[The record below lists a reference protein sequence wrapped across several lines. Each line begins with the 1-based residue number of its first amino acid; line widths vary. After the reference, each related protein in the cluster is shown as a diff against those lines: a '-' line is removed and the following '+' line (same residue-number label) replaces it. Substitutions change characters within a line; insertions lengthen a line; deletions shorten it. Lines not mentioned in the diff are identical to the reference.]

1 MIKTLDRYVLRSFL
15 ISALLCFVTL
25 MSLRVVA
32 DLFVNMDEFTKKRS
46 DDQDRTLGDVAKDAA
61 SYYAAQSILY
71 FRQLGGVAITLAA
84 AFTLAWMNHTN
95 ELTAMLASGV
105 SLRRVLAPVI
115 MCAGALGLLVV
126 LDTELLVP
134 RFRHQLMRD
143 RDESEGKGPFQVRL
157 VADQKGSCL
166 YSKRLDPKAGEM
178 YNPLILLRYRPRA
191 SAYDNWRYVGRITS
205 PRALYD
211 TQAKSWIFKPGKL
224 ESGGPTIHPWVHMK
238 GCRQAATTEFV
249 PSVVKPETII
259 EKARANPRNKNVNW
273 KKVPR
278 IGGIVI
284 HDEDAHLTIRAK
296 WAQLVQGPAG
306 ATVAALRD
314 VRFSYAVEPGKP
326 LVEITA
332 PEATYEEA
340 YRHPRDFGWALTDG
354 RLIYSSDLSPSVLTL
369 RQSGDWL
376 QHMSTADIT
385 RLLRLERVPD
395 RRRAVLLR
403 QSRVADFFNNILMLL
418 LVAPFVLS
426 RERNIKTSAL
436 RAVGMGIA
444 FFVIIHVTRG
454 IALQPV
460 VAAWL
465 PMLIFGPVAVVM
477 LDSVKT

>member
-1 MIKTLDRYVLRSFL
+1 VIKTLDRYVLRSFL
-15 ISALLCFVTL
+15 ISALLFFVTL

-46 DDQDRTLGDVAKDAA
+46 DDQDRTLGDIARDAG
-61 SYYAAQSILY
+61 SYYGAQSILY

-105 SLRRVLAPVI
+105 SLRRVLVPVI
-115 MCAGALGLLVV
+115 ICAAALGLLIV
-126 LDTELLVP
+126 LDTELMVP
-134 RFRHQLMRD
+134 RFRYQLMRD

-157 VADQKGSCL
+157 VADQKDSCL
-166 YSKRLDPKAGEM
+166 YSKQLDPKTGEM
-178 YNPLILLRYRPRA
+178 YNPLILLRDHRRG
-191 SAYDNWRYVGRITS
+191 YVGRITS
-205 PRALYD
+205 PRAVYD
-211 TQAKSWIFKPGKL
+211 TRAKSWIFKPGKL
-224 ESGGPTIHPWVHMK
+224 EPGGPTIRPWVHMK

-249 PSVVKPETII
+249 PSIVRPETILA
-259 EKARANPRNKNVNW
+259 KARANPRNKKVNW
-273 KKVPR
+273 KKVRR
-278 IGGIVI
+278 IGGIVLV
-284 HDEDAHLTIRAK
+284 DEDARLTIRAR
-296 WAQLVQGPAG
+296 WAQLAQGPAG
-306 ATVAALRD
+306 PTVAALRD
-314 VRFSYAVEPGKP
+314 VRFSYAIEPGKP

-340 YRHPRDFGWALTDG
+340 FRGHPRDVGWALTDG
-354 RLIYSSDLSPSVLTL
+354 QLSYASDLSPSVLTL

-403 QSRVADFFNNILMLL
+403 QSRIADFFNNILMLL

-436 RAVGMGIA
+436 SAVGMGIA
-444 FFVIIHVTRG
+444 FFVTVHLTRG
-454 IALQPV
+454 IAFQPV

>member
-32 DLFVNMDEFTKKRS
+32 DLFVNMDEFTKRRS
-46 DDQDRTLGDVAKDAA
+46 DDQDRTLGDVAKDAG
-61 SYYAAQSILY
+61 SYYAAQSMLY

-115 MCAGALGLLVV
+115 ICAAALGLLIV

-134 RFRHQLMRD
+134 RYRHQLMRD

-157 VADQKGSCL
+157 VADQKGNCL
-166 YSKRLDPKAGEM
+166 YSKQLDPKTGEM
-178 YNPLILLRYRPRA
+178 YNPLILLRDRRRA
-191 SAYDNWRYVGRITS
+191 YVGRITS
-205 PRALYD
+205 PKAVYD

-224 ESGGPTIHPWVHMK
+224 EPGGTTIYPWVHMK

-249 PSVVKPETII
+249 PSIVKPETIL

-273 KKVPR
+273 KRVPR
-278 IGGIVI
+278 IGGIDYD
-284 HDEDAHLTIRAK
+284 DEDARLTIRAK

-306 ATVAALRD
+306 PTVAALRD
-314 VRFSYAVEPGKP
+314 VRFSYAIERGKP
-326 LVEITA
+326 LVEIIA

-340 YRHPRDFGWALTDG
+340 FRGHPRDVGWALTDG

-385 RLLRLERVPD
+385 RLLRLKRVPD

-403 QSRVADFFNNILMLL
+403 QSRIADFFNNILMLL

-436 RAVGMGIA
+436 SAVGMGIA
-444 FFVIIHVTRG
+444 FFVIVHVTRG
-454 IALQPV
+454 IAFQPA

>member
-46 DDQDRTLGDVAKDAA
+46 DEQDRTLGDVAKDAA

-115 MCAGALGLLVV
+115 ICAAALGLLVV

-157 VADQKGSCL
+157 VADEKGSCL
-166 YSKRLDPKAGEM
+166 YSKRLDPKTGEM
-178 YNPLILLRYRPRA
+178 FNPLILLRDRRRA
-191 SAYDNWRYVGRITS
+191 YVGRITS
-205 PRALYD
+205 PQAVYD
-211 TQAKSWIFKPGKL
+211 TQAKSWIFKPGQL
-224 ESGGPTIHPWVHMK
+224 EPGGATIYPWVHMK
-238 GCRQAATTEFV
+238 GCLQAATTEFV
-249 PSVVKPETII
+249 PSIVAPETILQ
-259 EKARANPRNKNVNW
+259 KARANPRNKNVNW

-278 IGGIVI
+278 ISGIVI
-284 HDEDAHLTIRAK
+284 HDEDARLTIRAK

-306 ATVAALRD
+306 PTVAALRD

-332 PEATYEEA
+332 PEATYEEVF
-340 YRHPRDFGWALTDG
+340 RGHPRDYGWALPDG
-354 RLIYSSDLSPSVLTL
+354 RLVSSSDLSPSVLTL

-403 QSRVADFFNNILMLL
+403 QSRIADFFNNILMLL

-444 FFVIIHVTRG
+444 FFVTIHLTRG
-454 IALQPV
+454 IAFQPV

-477 LDSVKT
+477 FDSVKT